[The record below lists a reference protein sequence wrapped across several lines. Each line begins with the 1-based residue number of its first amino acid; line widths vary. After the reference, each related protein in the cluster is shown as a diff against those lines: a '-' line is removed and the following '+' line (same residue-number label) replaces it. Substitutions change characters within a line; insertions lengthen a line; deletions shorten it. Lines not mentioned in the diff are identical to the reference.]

1 VPEKRTTTASFE
13 SYEPVRMGECGV
25 KISKYENQIQV
36 FVFNFATAET
46 AIQWFKNEYEAVMWI
61 EHMTEKFI

>member
-1 VPEKRTTTASFE
+1 
-13 SYEPVRMGECGV
+13 MGECGV